1 MSETVL
7 KRKLETALAA
17 YQQDG
22 VLRLEGLVDEV
33 ATLGPKYRLHAALL
47 RKALKKKGEAET
59 AAAEELIQ
67 VLAKLEE
74 GVL

>member
-1 MSETVL
+1 VSETVL

-17 YQQDG
+17 YQQDDL
-22 VLRLEGLVDEV
+22 LRLEGLVDEI

-47 RKALKKKGEAET
+47 RKALKKKGEAE
-59 AAAEELIQ
+59 AAVAGELIQ
-67 VLAKLEE
+67 VLTKLEQ